1 MSEELIVSATNP
13 YIKSLVRL
21 RDRRE
26 RDQTGLF
33 VIEGFREIRR
43 ALEGPVEIVDIF
55 TCPELYLG
63 GNEVALVAAA
73 AIQGARVRPVAEGP
87 FRKASYR
94 DRPEGLLA
102 VARQFSTAL
111 DDIQVDSASL
121 LLVVEAIEKPG
132 NLGTMLRTAEAAGVA
147 GVIVCDPAT
156 DPFNPNVVRSSLGT
170 LFSVPLGV
178 GTTSETIAW
187 LRGRGLRTV
196 ATTPSATL
204 PHWRADLTGPLALVI
219 GSEQYGLS
227 GEWLASADER
237 VVIPMPGSV
246 DSLNAAVAAAV
257 VLFEASR
264 QRTLQSE

>member
-1 MSEELIVSATNP
+1 MSEEPITSATNP
-13 YIKSLVRL
+13 RIKALVRL

-73 AIQGARVRPVAEGP
+73 AVQGARVWPVAEGP

-102 VARQFSTAL
+102 VARQFPTGL
-111 DDIQVDSASL
+111 DELQVGPASL

-132 NLGTMLRTAEAAGVA
+132 NLGTMLRAAEAAGAA
-147 GVIVCDPAT
+147 GVIVCDAAT
-156 DPFNPNVVRSSLGT
+156 DPFNPNVVRASLGT

-178 GTTSETIAW
+178 GTTSDTIVW
-187 LRGRGLRTV
+187 LRDRGFRTV

-204 PHWRADLTGPLALVI
+204 PHWQANLTGPVALVV

-227 GEWLASADER
+227 AEWLASADER

-257 VLFEASR
+257 VLFEAVRQRSR
-264 QRTLQSE
+264 QTG